1 MAGKVMELALKIKG
15 QLDSSCT
22 AVMRSV
28 AEKAN
33 DMQNNFNSLT
43 KATKTLHTAENILRQ
58 GNDALRQSLAQDTVL
73 LKTMERFRS
82 LKMTSE
88 ETARAFDKA
97 KAKTS
102 QLAAEFRQSQA
113 ATAQLKAR
121 LDQAKITLQ
130 SIKGSVPTEAMR
142 AAKAEIKSLNAAYR
156 ESVAATRAASQ
167 AFNASKQNAAG
178 LKAALSGQRTEL
190 QQIRGTLQA
199 AKITTLDYAKSYAT
213 LKNRI
218 NEANTALQNNSKRVE
233 QAQKAQKV
241 AERRDSAQQN
251 LFAAGSN
258 FVMAQ
263 QAAETIMSPIV
274 GTIEV
279 AAEFQ
284 AAMSKVKA
292 ITGATSEEFSRLEA
306 EAKRLG
312 RTTPFT
318 AKQSADAMTYLGM
331 AGWNTEQILAGMPGL
346 LNLATASGTDLA
358 RTADILSDDLTA
370 FGLSAEHAAH
380 MADVFTLTAT
390 RTNTNVEMIGET
402 MKYAAPVARGY
413 GATMEET
420 AALTGLMANAGVK
433 ASQAG
438 TSLRAGFLR
447 LAGPPKKASK
457 ALDELGISLSDATR
471 EQEEARA
478 TLLSLGIDMDSFSGS
493 SAHKMVGIIT
503 ELRDKTAGLTGEQ
516 KLATLSAIFGTNAA
530 TGWLNVLEAGPEVFE
545 ELTKQ
550 MENCDGQAELTA
562 GIMQDN
568 AQGALTRFKS
578 AAEGAALAIGEK
590 FLPYVGKI
598 ADKGAEM
605 AQSIGEWAE
614 KHETLILTIGVAAAA
629 ISAFILAATGIALAF
644 AGIQFVIAQLTAMK
658 VAITGLEL
666 STKLAAAATKIWTGA
681 QWLLNAAMNANPIG
695 LVIMGIVALIAIGYV
710 LMENWDTVREYMTMI
725 WESPIAA
732 LLAFITGPIGMLIYI
747 VSGIIANW
755 EEIKA
760 WFSLLWDDPSA
771 ALEKFVGFFQEKLM
785 GLWNKAKEYGAKIA
799 EALSFGVFSADGG
812 GGTDVSHN
820 AQGGIYNK
828 GAFLTT
834 FAEDSPEA
842 AIPLDGSRRALSLWQ
857 QAGQILGVIPPMVSI
872 PQNSE
877 EAIPR
882 DNPHHILSP
891 LQQVGPMLEVIPP
904 MISIP
909 QDIEAA
915 IPHEGSNRTLP
926 PRQQVGQILEVVP
939 SMVSIPQSTEA
950 AVLQPV
956 ARPVAMEPP
965 RSRQDI
971 KMEFNPTI
979 NITGA
984 GNTSDVGAIVKAA
997 LKEQYEQ
1004 FKAEFRRLHDE
1015 MEANKGRFSYE

>member
-58 GNDALRQSLAQDTVL
+58 GNDALRQSMAQDTVL

-199 AKITTLDYAKSYAT
+199 AKITTLDYARSYAT

-218 NEANTALQNNSKRVE
+218 NEANTALQNNSKKVE
-233 QAQKAQKV
+233 QAQKAQKS

-493 SAHKMVGIIT
+493 SAHKMVGIIS

-545 ELTKQ
+545 ELIKQ
-550 MENCDGQAELTA
+550 MENCDGQAEQTA

-614 KHETLILTIGVAAAA
+614 KHETLILTIGVATAA

-771 ALEKFVGFFQEKLM
+771 ALEQFVNFFKEKLM
-785 GLWNKAKEYGAKIA
+785 GLWNKAQEIAGKIKG
-799 EALSFGVFSADGG
+799 ALSSVFGVGGGDDG

-820 AQGGIYNK
+820 ARGGIYNK

-857 QAGQILGVIPPMVSI
+857 QAGQMLGVLPSVSADYQNTGAVVPRPVSRPVAMEPPIDGSQRALSLWQQAGQMLGVIPPMAAV
-872 PQNSE
+872 PQSTGA
-877 EAIPR
+877 AIPR
-882 DNPHHILSP
+882 P
-891 LQQVGPMLEVIPP
+891 
-904 MISIP
+904 
-909 QDIEAA
+909 
-915 IPHEGSNRTLP
+915 
-926 PRQQVGQILEVVP
+926 
-939 SMVSIPQSTEA
+939 VS
-950 AVLQPV
+950 
-956 ARPVAMEPP
+956 RPVAMEPP

-971 KMEFNPTI
+971 KMEFSPTI
-979 NITGA
+979 NINGG
-984 GNTSDVGAIVKAA
+984 GNASDVGSIVKAA
-997 LKEQYEQ
+997 LREQYEQ
-1004 FKAEFRRLHDE
+1004 FMADLPRLFEDMQSNKRRL
-1015 MEANKGRFSYE
+1015 SYE